1 MLNSYTCTG
10 MIFNF
15 LKSSGW
21 LDQNFGKS
29 GATYLEAKESDSLE
43 ISAPAAT
50 VAAGGKKPH
59 H

>member
-1 MLNSYTCTG
+1 MPPAAAAADANV
-10 MIFNF
+10 

-21 LDQNFGKS
+21 LDQNFGKA
-29 GATYLEAKESDSLE
+29 GATYLEAKESDNLE
-43 ISAPAAT
+43 ISAPAAAA